1 MYEKIHWRLNMYHDE
16 INSILNY
23 DYESHEY
30 SKELSRI
37 SNQIKS
43 SFAIKTLKTN
53 LRNFI
58 ASTNIA

>member
-1 MYEKIHWRLNMYHDE
+1 MYHDE